1 MAERLYRAQILLE
14 KEQHEVLAEMAE
26 AQDRSISDLV
36 REIID
41 DYLSQREED
50 NQLERELEALHRLR
64 EIREE
69 ARKRYGVYQGDLIR
83 EVREE
88 RDQDLDRIWK
98 GEA

>member
-14 KEQHEVLAEMAE
+14 KEQHEVLAAMAE

-50 NQLERELEALHRLR
+50 DQLERELEALHRLR

-69 ARKRYGVYQGDLIR
+69 ARQRYGVYQGDLIR
-83 EVREE
+83 EVRQE
-88 RDQDLDRIWK
+88 RDQDVDRIWK

>member
-41 DYLSQREED
+41 DYLFQREED
-50 NQLERELEALHRLR
+50 DQLERELEALHRLR

-69 ARKRYGVYQGDLIR
+69 ARQRYGVYQGDLIR

-88 RDQDLDRIWK
+88 RDQDVDRIWK

>member
-14 KEQHEVLAEMAE
+14 REQHQTLAEMAE

-41 DYLSQREED
+41 DYLSQREEND
-50 NQLERELEALHRLR
+50 QLERELEALHRLK

-69 ARKRYGVYQGDLIR
+69 VRQRYGVYQGDLIR

-88 RDQDLDRIWK
+88 RDQDMDRIWK

>member
-50 NQLERELEALHRLR
+50 DQLERELEALHRLR

-69 ARKRYGVYQGDLIR
+69 ARQRYGVYQGDLIR
-83 EVREE
+83 EIREE
-88 RDQDLDRIWK
+88 RDQDVDRIWK

>member
-41 DYLSQREED
+41 DYLSQQEKED
-50 NQLERELEALHRLR
+50 QLERELQALRRLR

-69 ARKRYGVYQGDLIR
+69 ARQRYGVYQGDLIH
-83 EVREE
+83 EVRDE
-88 RDQDLDRIWK
+88 RDQDMERIWK

>member
-50 NQLERELEALHRLR
+50 DQLERELEALHRLR

-69 ARKRYGVYQGDLIR
+69 ARQRYGVYQGDLIR

-88 RDQDLDRIWK
+88 RDQDVDRIWK